1 MGLTSS
7 KFATVLVLA
16 SALSVAADDSVR
28 FRSAL
33 KSAREFMFACHL
45 RAEVALGSRGPE
57 EEYKKEEFK
66 YDRYPDVEQMRL
78 GEGRVFARKKGGRW
92 VKSDDWGETGTPV
105 SAKQSEELDFDVQIA
120 LIAWNP
126 THTSKDKSQGADV
139 MKVISRSKDKHSEQ
153 FVFECT
159 RERPTQG
166 AYPRYYFTKYDDV
179 VLVDRFSGPI
189 VIGAQKL
196 FLTVN
201 YNSFIRFKNAR
212 VEVMR
217 EASPPSKR

>member
-7 KFATVLVLA
+7 KFATVFVFA

-33 KSAREFMFACHL
+33 KSAREVMFACHL
-45 RAEVALGSRGPE
+45 RAEVALGSRGSE
-57 EEYKKEEFK
+57 EEYKKEEFI
-66 YDRYPDVEQMRL
+66 YDRYPEVEQMRL
-78 GEGRVFARKKGGRW
+78 GGGRVFARKKGGRW
-92 VKSDDWGETGTPV
+92 VKSDDWGETGATV

-139 MKVISRSKDKHSEQ
+139 VKVISRSNDKHSEQ
-153 FVFECT
+153 FVFERT
-159 RERPTQG
+159 RERPTEG
-166 AYPRYYFTKYDDV
+166 AYPRYYFTKYGDV
-179 VLVDRFSGPI
+179 VFVDRFSGPI
-189 VIGAQKL
+189 VIGTQKL

-201 YNSFIRFKNAR
+201 YNSFIQFKNGRIEIIGAP
-212 VEVMR
+212 
-217 EASPPSKR
+217 SPPPKR